1 MFLMLASDF
10 FLFALFPR
18 KGLGSLGVAWQN
30 SGGGWVQWDFLAAH
44 LSRATESAE
53 GPQCRQGAACINATR
68 SRRFPKHVSSFW
80 SNLPIEREI
89 VLESSWTPLSVCAC
103 GQPSF
108 MRTHQLLGKMQLN
121 PGVGIHLLS
130 AHQNWGNAKGI
141 CKPVKSC
148 VSKREEDRHLELA
161 LCL

>member
-44 LSRATESAE
+44 LSRVTESAE

-89 VLESSWTPLSVCAC
+89 VLESSWTPCLYVHVASH
-103 GQPSF
+103 P
-108 MRTHQLLGKMQLN
+108 
-121 PGVGIHLLS
+121 
-130 AHQNWGNAKGI
+130 
-141 CKPVKSC
+141 SC
-148 VSKREEDRHLELA
+148 VHINFLERCSLIQVLVFTCCLHIRTEEMQREFVSQWKA
-161 LCL
+161 VCLRGRRTSI